1 MSAKCQGP
9 AQQITADNGRCKP
22 YLLVLGG
29 ERVRSD
35 FVQCH
40 DDPKAL
46 FVSQHG
52 KREHAL
58 CLVSSLFV
66 HKVREFLVL
75 FGQRDSKAQKSR
87 QAAVD
92 IHTTDTFQCDFKGRC
107 YADRLN

>member
-9 AQQITADNGRCKP
+9 AQQITADNRGCKL
-22 YLLVLGG
+22 YRLVLGG

-46 FVSQHG
+46 FLSHHG

-58 CLVSSLFV
+58 CLVSGLFV

-75 FGQRDSKAQKSR
+75 FGGRERKTQKSR

-92 IHTTDTFQCDFKGRC
+92 IHTMNIFSVALKVVAIRTD
-107 YADRLN
+107 

>member
-9 AQQITADNGRCKP
+9 AQQITEDNGFSCKP
-22 YLLVLGG
+22 YLLVLCG
-29 ERVRSD
+29 ELVRSD

-46 FVSQHG
+46 FVSDHR

-75 FGQRDSKAQKSR
+75 FEGESDGGAKVTSHGSEHNKYL
-87 QAAVD
+87 
-92 IHTTDTFQCDFKGRC
+92 QCDS
-107 YADRLN
+107 